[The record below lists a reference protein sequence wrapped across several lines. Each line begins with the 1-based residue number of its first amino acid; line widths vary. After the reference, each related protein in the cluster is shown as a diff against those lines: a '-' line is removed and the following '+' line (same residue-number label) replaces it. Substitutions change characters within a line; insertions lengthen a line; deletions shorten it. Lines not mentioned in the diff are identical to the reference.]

1 MRATLDL
8 DRTWISVLILL
19 IVVLALVLVLVA
31 VAGSCGGQP
40 WGGGCAH
47 VAAEW
52 NPAAPAPSDSY
63 FCEGGRAGQQ
73 HLGSILEEIGSV
85 LHW

>member
-1 MRATLDL
+1 MRATLDP
-8 DRTWISVLILL
+8 DRTWILVLILL

-40 WGGGCAH
+40 SGGGCAH

-52 NPAAPAPSDSY
+52 NPAAPAPRDSY
-63 FCEGGRAGQQ
+63 F
-73 HLGSILEEIGSV
+73 
-85 LHW
+85 